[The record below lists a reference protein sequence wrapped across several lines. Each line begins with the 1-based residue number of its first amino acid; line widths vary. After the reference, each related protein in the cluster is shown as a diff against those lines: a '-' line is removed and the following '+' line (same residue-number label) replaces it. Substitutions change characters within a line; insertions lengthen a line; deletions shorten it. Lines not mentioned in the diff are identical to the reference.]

1 MSVKVRPYRNG
12 GFEVDI
18 AVALT
23 NGEYYRHRTVKKT
36 SRSVALRWGKERERH
51 LLVHGLPA
59 PKKAVPTLETFT
71 PRFLEQYAKADR
83 HKPSGVAAKETILR
97 VHLIPVLGRLTLDAI
112 TDVEVQR
119 LKGHLHEKAPKT
131 VNNILT
137 VLNTLLKTAK
147 AWGVITQVPCTIRLV
162 PASVPAMSCHDVGQ
176 YEHLVQ
182 ASQTID
188 RTTALLVLLGG
199 EAGLR
204 CGEMIAL
211 EWQDVDL
218 PNHRLCIE
226 RSSWNGEVTSTK
238 GGRLRYVPMTAR
250 LHAALRQ
257 RRYVDRVVADPRP
270 CNQLQGRRRRLDHAR
285 GVRVGHADRRNALG
299 QHLKQLRLGQRHL
312 GRVREHELNARRTQP
327 RFVFTQD
334 EAHVPRRNQYARRHP
349 CPLILGQ
356 SCPRPMSSGPAR
368 PAAAAV

>member
-23 NGEYYRHRTVKKT
+23 NGESYRHRTVKKT

-257 RRYVDRVVADPRP
+257 HKHLRSSRVLCENDGTPLTRQQVQYRVNRAARIA
-270 CNQLQGRRRRLDHAR
+270 GVKR
-285 GVRVGHADRRNALG
+285 GVHLLRHTFCSHLAMKGAPVGAIQALAGHQELSVTQRYMHHTPAMLESAIALLEQTGNRVGAGEIPETGSSALR
-299 QHLKQLRLGQRHL
+299 K
-312 GRVREHELNARRTQP
+312 
-327 RFVFTQD
+327 
-334 EAHVPRRNQYARRHP
+334 Y
-349 CPLILGQ
+349 
-356 SCPRPMSSGPAR
+356 
-368 PAAAAV
+368 